1 MPFSVRALIPIA
13 PAARRGGRLA
23 VLLLPLAG
31 CMVGPNFERP
41 AAPLAERWQQ
51 AGDPSVRLDRQA
63 NARWWTVFN
72 DPVLD
77 TLVETASRQNLT
89 LLAAG
94 TRVLEA
100 RAALGVAIGGI
111 YPQDQSLG
119 AGAAFNRLPNSDAST
134 NPLGNLGDFW
144 RASLSA
150 NIMWELDFWGRF
162 RRGVQSADAAY
173 LASIAS
179 YDDVLVT
186 LIGDVATTYI
196 GIRTLQQQ
204 VAIARANAARQRRAL
219 AIARDRFTGGA
230 TSGLDVAQAE
240 NILAQ
245 TEAMIPQYTAQ
256 MQQGLASL
264 RVLLGMAPESLT
276 AVLGGPRHAIPTPPE
291 SAAVGIP
298 ADLLRRRPD
307 IRTVELRAAAQSEQ
321 IGIARAQLFPAFRL
335 LGLFGS
341 TASTARGGSLDN
353 IFNASGIQFSFGT
366 SFSWP
371 ILNYGQITNQVR
383 VQDARLQALLIEYR
397 ETVLRAQRDVDGA
410 LAGYVQ
416 GGRQVRA
423 LRRAVTA
430 AEQTLSLA
438 LEQYELGSR
447 DFTVVLLAQQY
458 LLQAQNT
465 LTAAMGARAT
475 SLANVYRA
483 LGGGWEIREG
493 RPFVDDATR
502 EQMRART
509 NWGQL
514 LPPAGTPLAPTPGL
528 PGPEDRGPSV
538 RPPEW

>member
-1 MPFSVRALIPIA
+1 MPFLPAL
-13 PAARRGGRLA
+13 RRGGQFA
-23 VLLLPLAG
+23 ALLLPLAG

-51 AGDPSVRLDRQA
+51 SGDPSVRLDRQA
-63 NARWWTVFN
+63 NAQWWTVFN
-72 DPVLD
+72 DPVLN
-77 TLVETASRQNLT
+77 TLVDTASRQNLT

-100 RAALGVAIGGI
+100 RATLGVAIGGFF
-111 YPQDQSLG
+111 PQDQTLG
-119 AGAAFNRLPNSDAST
+119 GNANYTRLPESDVTSS
-134 NPLGNLGDFW
+134 PLGNLGNFW

-150 NIMWELDFWGRF
+150 SVAWELDFWGRF
-162 RRGVQSADAAY
+162 RRGVLSADAAY

-186 LIGDVATTYI
+186 LIGDVANTYI
-196 GIRTLQQQ
+196 GIRTMQEQI
-204 VAIARANAARQRRAL
+204 AIARANVVRQRRSL
-219 AIARDRFTGGA
+219 EIARDRFTGGA

-245 TEAMIPQYTAQ
+245 TEALVPQYTAQ
-256 MQQGLASL
+256 LQQGLAAL
-264 RVLLGMAPESLT
+264 RVLLGMPPESL
-276 AVLGGPRHAIPTPPE
+276 ASLLGGNRHAIPTPPE
-291 SAAVGIP
+291 SVAVGIP

-307 IRTVELRAAAQSEQ
+307 IRVVELQAAAQSEQ
-321 IGIARAQLFPAFRL
+321 IGIARSQLFPAFRL
-335 LGLFGS
+335 LGVFGS
-341 TASTARGGSLDN
+341 SASTARGGSLDN
-353 IFNASGIQFSFGT
+353 LFNSSGIQFAFGS

-383 VQDARLQALLIEYR
+383 VQDARLQALLIQYR
-397 ETVLRAQRDVDGA
+397 DTVLRAQRDVDSA

-423 LRRAVTA
+423 LRRSVA
-430 AEQTLSLA
+430 AAQQTLSLA

-447 DFTVVLLAQQY
+447 DFTIVLLAQQY

-465 LTAAMGARAT
+465 LTTALGARAT

-483 LGGGWEIREG
+483 LGGGWQIREG
-493 RPFVDDATR
+493 RPFIDDATR

-514 LPPAGTPLAPTPGL
+514 LPPAGTPVAPTPGL

>member
-1 MPFSVRALIPIA
+1 MVERFRPVRVSEKNM
-13 PAARRGGRLA
+13 RRGGRLA
-23 VLLLPLAG
+23 TLLLPLTG
-31 CMVGPNFERP
+31 CMVGPDFRTP

-51 AGDPSVRLDRQA
+51 SGDPSVRIDQQV
-63 NARWWTVFN
+63 NERWWTAFN
-72 DPVLD
+72 DS
-77 TLVETASRQNLT
+77 TLNTLIETAYRQNLT

-100 RAALGVAIGGI
+100 RANLGVAIGGLF
-111 YPQDQSLG
+111 PQDQTV
-119 AGAAFNRLPNSDAST
+119 GAAAGLNRLPRSDAST

-150 NIMWELDFWGRF
+150 NVVWELDFWGRF
-162 RRGVQSADAAY
+162 RRGVQAADAAY
-173 LASIAS
+173 LASIAT

-204 VAIARANAARQRRAL
+204 IAIARANVARQRRAL
-219 AIARDRFTGGA
+219 TIARDRFTGGA

-245 TEAMIPQYTAQ
+245 TEATIPQYTAQ
-256 MQQGLASL
+256 MQQGMAAL
-264 RVLLGMAPESLT
+264 RVLLGMEPQSLN
-276 AVLGGPRHAIPTPPE
+276 ALLGPRHAIPAPPE
-291 SAAVGIP
+291 RIAVGIP
-298 ADLLRRRPD
+298 VGLLRRRPD
-307 IRTVELRAAAQSEQ
+307 IRAVELRAAAQSEQ

-335 LGLFGS
+335 FGLFGS
-341 TASTARGGSLDN
+341 SASTARGGSMDN
-353 IFNASGIQFSFGT
+353 VFNASGIQFSFGS
-366 SFSWP
+366 SFTWS

-397 ETVLRAQRDVDGA
+397 DAVLRAQRGVDSG

-416 GGRQVRA
+416 GGLQVRA

-430 AEQTLSLA
+430 AEQTMSLA

-458 LLQAQNT
+458 LLQAQNS

-483 LGGGWEIREG
+483 LGGGWQIRDG
-493 RPFVDDATR
+493 RAFVDDATR

-514 LPPAGTPLAPTPGL
+514 LPPAGTPVAPTPGL

-538 RPPEW
+538 RLPEW